1 MSVIVEVK
9 VCAQC
14 LDAANA
20 ERKNSEPESSTP
32 QEISEGFRLWE
43 DYEFTP
49 GECSYVD
56 FLNATTCGICHG
68 SLTFDR
74 RRERDESWG
83 FDRRVSMVAD
93 RRSPFGRG
101 SRVLLASL
109 RGA

>member
-14 LDAANA
+14 LQAAEA
-20 ERKNSEPESSTP
+20 GREDSEPKSSTP
-32 QEISEGFRLWE
+32 QEISEGFRRWE

-56 FLNATTCGICHG
+56 FLNATTCGICRG

-74 RRERDESWG
+74 RRERDESLA
-83 FDRRVSMVAD
+83 FDRRVSMIDD
-93 RRSPFGRG
+93 RRTPFDRG

-109 RGA
+109 RVA